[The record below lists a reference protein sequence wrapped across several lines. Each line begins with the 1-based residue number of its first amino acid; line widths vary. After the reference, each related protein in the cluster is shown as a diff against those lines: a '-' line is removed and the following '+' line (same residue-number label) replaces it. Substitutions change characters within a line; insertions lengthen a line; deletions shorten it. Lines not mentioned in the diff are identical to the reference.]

1 MKCHMYMLKCSNDAY
16 YTGSTKKLEERLEQH
31 QKGEGANYTKKYP
44 PVGLVYFEEFDRI
57 DHAFEREHQ
66 VKRWSRKKKE
76 ALINNMPEELHK
88 LAQCMN
94 ETHFRNRPFDLLRLR
109 SGAFD

>member
-1 MKCHMYMLKCSNDAY
+1 
-16 YTGSTKKLEERLEQH
+16 
-31 QKGEGANYTKKYP
+31 
-44 PVGLVYFEEFDRI
+44 VYFEEFDRI

-88 LAQCMN
+88 LA
-94 ETHFRNRPFDLLRLR
+94 
-109 SGAFD
+109 

>member
-1 MKCHMYMLKCSNDAY
+1 MYILKCADDSY
-16 YTGSTKKLEERLEQH
+16 YTGSTKDLKLRLEQH
-31 QKGEGANYTKKYP
+31 QNGEGANYTKKHL
-44 PVGLVYFEEFDRI
+44 PVQLVYFEEFDRI

-66 VKRWSRKKKE
+66 VKRWSRKKKV

-94 ETHFRNRPFDLLRLR
+94 ETHSKNQHFDSAQEPLIE
-109 SGAFD
+109 FKTKI